1 MDRTSTNP
9 EVTEKNSS
17 TRPHALLAHPE
28 GSSIG
33 AQVVADAFDYV
44 TQYVHQACGEES
56 VCAHAG
62 DIRHCEI
69 TRHPK
74 YADFRASAIMVK
86 GEGKPSRLWESMVA
100 MGRIHDMRDDKWR
113 MIVLD
118 CVMAS
123 LHGRSIR
130 ISRELYV
137 DLSDVRSDMF
147 EAALTTWTET
157 AHGVAPRHVPTLMR
171 KMAIRTA
178 YQRATDQTRE
188 TVIERPEDFLETE
201 DLPESPSPKASAI
214 IHGAD
219 TRDPA
224 VAEQIRGE
232 RNGALFHKHNCLDAA
247 TRFHDD
253 LRAGRR
259 PEVTSRAA
267 KAPML
272 ARSNLFGPSH
282 YYYLSDFFPSFIGMP
297 AAAEALGIAESTAY
311 QMIRKGTFPCPHT
324 RMGRSL
330 KVPVPPLMHYMSI
343 PDAIVHPDDVENGAA
358 HASGLLNLI
367 G

>member
-1 MDRTSTNP
+1 M
-9 EVTEKNSS
+9 
-17 TRPHALLAHPE
+17 
-28 GSSIG
+28 
-33 AQVVADAFDYV
+33 ADAFDYV
-44 TQYVHQACGEES
+44 KQYVFEACGEDP
-56 VCAHAG
+56 VCTHAG
-62 DIRHCEI
+62 DTRHCEI

-74 YADFRASAIMVK
+74 YADFRASAIMTK
-86 GEGKPSRLWESMVA
+86 GEAKPPRLWESMVA
-100 MGRIHDMRDDKWR
+100 MGRIHDMRGDDKWR

-118 CVMAS
+118 CVMTS

-147 EAALTTWTET
+147 EAGLTTWTET
-157 AHGVAPRHVPTLMR
+157 ARGVPPRHVPALIR
-171 KMAIRTA
+171 KTAIRTA

-188 TVIERPEDFLETE
+188 TVIERPEDFLETDDHPE
-201 DLPESPSPKASAI
+201 LPGLLASSI
-214 IHGAD
+214 IRGPD
-219 TRDPA
+219 PRDPA

-232 RNGALFHKHNCLDAA
+232 RNGALFHKHNCIDAA

-272 ARSNLFGPSH
+272 ARSSLLGPSH

-297 AAAEALGIAESTAY
+297 AAAEALGITESAAY
-311 QMIRKGTFPCPHT
+311 QMVRNGTFPCPHT

-330 KVPVPPLMHYMSI
+330 KVPVPPLMHYMNI

-358 HASGLLNLI
+358 HASGLTKKFRDPRRT
-367 G
+367 